1 MQKYFTT
8 LILLIAFCY
17 GKASA
22 EGIIRD
28 SEIEEAIGLVAEPI
42 IKAAGLKNVKIYL
55 IDDNSLNA
63 FTAGAETIYIYSGMI
78 NQFPD
83 IDVIRGVIAHEMG
96 HVLGKHVVRLQENI
110 DIYSKAAL
118 STIAV
123 GLASAVAGN
132 GSLATAIALG
142 GVHFAERS
150 ILSYSRAFESSADQT
165 ALRLLEQS
173 GYSARGMV
181 KFFEYSIASSRGAL
195 INPYDQTHPLSQERL
210 NALRTSYQNSKFKDA
225 KNPLELEYKFARSAA
240 KLLAFTAD
248 PNKLLKSIAPSLPI
262 EIVSYIKA
270 ICYFRTG
277 DLANS
282 VKHIDE
288 LLKLKPQDAF
298 YNELKGQILFEFGK
312 KESLSY
318 YDTAL
323 NLRPNDNLI
332 KFSRAVV
339 GITINDGAPAKMI
352 EFYKDLKLVID
363 REPDNLLALYYL
375 AVYYEKAGKKSES
388 LLESAV
394 LAFKSGDIA
403 RAQGLARAAIKG
415 LAPNTPNWYKANDII
430 LTDK

>member
-1 MQKYFTT
+1 MQKYVIA
-8 LILLIAFCY
+8 LILLIGSCC
-17 GKASA
+17 KASA

-42 IKAAGLKNVKIYL
+42 IRAARLKNVKIYL

-63 FTAGAETIYIYSGMI
+63 FTAGAEAIYIYSGMI

-96 HVLGKHVVRLQENI
+96 HVLGKHVVRQQENI
-110 DIYSKAAL
+110 DIYSKTAL
-118 STIAV
+118 STIAI

-173 GYSARGMV
+173 GYSAKGMV
-181 KFFEYSIASSRGAL
+181 KFFEYSSASNHGAL

-210 NALRTSYQNSKFKDA
+210 NALKYSYQNSKFKNA
-225 KNPLELEYKFARSAA
+225 KNPPDLEYKFARSAA
-240 KLLAFTAD
+240 KLLAFTVD
-248 PNKLLKSIAPSLPI
+248 PKKLLGSINPSLSG
-262 EIVSYIKA
+262 EIANYIKA
-270 ICYFRTG
+270 ICYFRAG

-288 LLKLKPQDAF
+288 LLSLKPKDAF
-298 YNELKGQILFEFGK
+298 YNELKGQILFEFGR
-312 KESLSY
+312 KESLNY
-318 YDTAL
+318 YNIAL
-323 NLRPNDNLI
+323 NLRPNDILI
-332 KFSRAVV
+332 KFSRAIV
-339 GITINDGAPAKMI
+339 GITTNENSPAKME
-352 EFYKDLKLVID
+352 EFYKDLKLVAN

-375 AVYYEKAGKKSES
+375 AVYYEKVGKKSES
-388 LLESAV
+388 MLESAV
-394 LAFKSGDIA
+394 LAFKSGDLA
-403 RAQGLARAAIKG
+403 RAKGLANAAIKG

-430 LTDK
+430 LTDR